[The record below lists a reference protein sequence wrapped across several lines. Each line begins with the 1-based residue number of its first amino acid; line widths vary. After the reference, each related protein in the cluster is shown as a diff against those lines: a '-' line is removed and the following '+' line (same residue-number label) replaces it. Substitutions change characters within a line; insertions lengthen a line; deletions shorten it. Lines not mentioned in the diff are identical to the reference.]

1 MRWYANDGDKPIS
14 THPTISTHPN
24 GNRFPQVPAVNKTIP
39 TESPGVI
46 PISNAFRIRTA
57 TVADAPALL
66 EIYAPYV
73 RDTAVTFAY
82 QVPTPED
89 FAHRIHGTLAQYP
102 YLVGE
107 VDGVALGYAYAG
119 PFQTRAAYAWSAET
133 SIYIHME
140 QKGRGLG
147 GRLYRALERCLRAQ
161 GLQNLYACIAWP
173 PEGDPF
179 LTRESVDFHQR
190 MGYRQVG
197 WFHQCGCKF
206 GRWYDMVWMEKSLG
220 HHAPEPTPP
229 QPFLMLP
236 HIEDLLEE
244 A

>member
-1 MRWYANDGDKPIS
+1 M
-14 THPTISTHPN
+14 PN
-24 GNRFPQVPAVNKTIP
+24 
-39 TESPGVI
+39 S
-46 PISNAFRIRTA
+46 FRIRLA
-57 TVADAPALL
+57 TEADAPALL
-66 EIYAPYV
+66 AIYTPYV
-73 RDTAVTFAY
+73 RDTAVTFEY
-82 QVPTPED
+82 QPPTTAE
-89 FAHRIHGTLAQYP
+89 FAHRIRRTLAQYP
-102 YLVGE
+102 YLVRE
-107 VDGVALGYAYAG
+107 MDGTVLGYTYAG
-119 PFQTRAAYAWSAET
+119 AFQPRAAYAWTAET

-229 QPFLMLP
+229 HPFLMLP